1 LQLFGNVQ
9 IQIAPRLGG
18 GQIEVLVF
26 PLMQLANDLQQL
38 GTRVWISIVS
48 HDMHFFIEG
57 MRILEEVNPKNLFKI
72 II

>member
-1 LQLFGNVQ
+1 
-9 IQIAPRLGG
+9 LGG

-38 GTRVWISIVS
+38 GTRVWICIVS
-48 HDMHFFIEG
+48 HDMRFFIKG

-72 II
+72 AI